1 MSKLKL
7 SESEKSEAF
16 SFIVNQLGSGKSET
30 IKLKPGAVKLLEFID
45 LWIPATIEIKDGDK
59 EYTVILESEE

>member
-16 SFIVNQLGSGKSET
+16 SFIVNQLRSEKSET

-59 EYTVILESEE
+59 EYTVILEREE